1 MVVAFFLRECHLS
14 PSAQCPVPS
23 AGMGADVGEASG
35 HGPSEFSIV
44 RDSIRRDREALFEGT
59 RAVRA
64 RRTRTSAP
72 SFLQLLKDR
81 STHHRRA
88 ETPLAPR
95 LTLDSPRLIHRSS
108 YRVSRRT
115 STMTARAAT
124 ASCPSSSPRPILPRP
139 PRLAIMPTRPSPSPR
154 PKRRPRRRPRRRSS
168 ATRATSSPRSNAP
181 RRRRWPGR
189 RNDPRAS
196 SPRTSTA
203 ITAKTT
209 KTKTRCQ
216 PFEPGRGPRAPPS
229 AAAEVHPPESTR
241 TQTRTP
247 PTRTRPR
254 TSPRR

>member
-1 MVVAFFLRECHLS
+1 
-14 PSAQCPVPS
+14 
-23 AGMGADVGEASG
+23 MGADVGEASG

-81 STHHRRA
+81 STHHRPTRRDPA
-88 ETPLAPR
+88 RPSTHPR
-95 LTLDSPRLIHRSS
+95 FPPSHSS
-108 YRVSRRT
+108 QFIPSIEAG
-115 STMTARAAT
+115 SDDDGRAAT

-139 PRLAIMPTRPSPSPR
+139 PRLAIMPTQPSPSPR
-154 PKRRPRRRPRRRSS
+154 LKRRPRRRPRRRSS

-203 ITAKTT
+203 ITTKTT

-229 AAAEVHPPESTR
+229 AAAEVHPPASTR
-241 TQTRTP
+241 TQTRTLP
-247 PTRTRPR
+247 TRTRTRPR